1 MLPRGL
7 PVRRHLE
14 HRGVGAEGVLE
25 LCLAPLRPVRAQGVG
40 PNEVAAAAAAL
51 ERDEDVLDG
60 RPAPE
65 REACR
70 ERPWRESAPERLE
83 VGDRVGVDGPG
94 AGDGARDGVE
104 DSSGAPF
111 RQVVGRACRTVA
123 IERARAVL
131 VGERTVRARH
141 DERRLDAGAARHQI
155 ICSAVGEQL
164 GHPVLGRRP
173 VAFIERDDRREP
185 HLQESGDEAVQLIL
199 APAADVS
206 LLLKARNLRAPVAL
220 ICAERAVKL

>member
-1 MLPRGL
+1 M
-7 PVRRHLE
+7 
-14 HRGVGAEGVLE
+14 
-25 LCLAPLRPVRAQGVG
+25 
-40 PNEVAAAAAAL
+40 
-51 ERDEDVLDG
+51 
-60 RPAPE
+60 
-65 REACR
+65 
-70 ERPWRESAPERLE
+70 
-83 VGDRVGVDGPG
+83 DGPG

-111 RQVVGRACRTVA
+111 RQVVGRTRRTVA
-123 IERARAVL
+123 TLERARAVL

-164 GHPVLGRRP
+164 GHPLLCRRP
-173 VAFIERDDRREP
+173 IAFIKRDDRREA
-185 HLQESGDEAVQLIL
+185 HLQKRGDEAVQLIL